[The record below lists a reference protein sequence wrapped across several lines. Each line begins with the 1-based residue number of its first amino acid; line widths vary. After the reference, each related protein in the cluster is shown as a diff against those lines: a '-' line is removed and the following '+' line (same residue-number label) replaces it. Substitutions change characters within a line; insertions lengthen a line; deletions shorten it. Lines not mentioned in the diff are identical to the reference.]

1 MMHISIY
8 AMEGYIYY
16 KIEVKNSD
24 YRKRWQRTPFFS
36 SYLSGVIMG
45 DLKKF
50 YYKNINVYF

>member
-1 MMHISIY
+1 MWPAKSMMHISIY

-45 DLKKF
+45 DLKNF
-50 YYKNINVYF
+50 F